1 MRIGIPGTG
10 RMASAIVLRL
20 LETGH
25 QVDVWNRSPAKT
37 EPLVKAGASLAA
49 SPRQVAETADVILT
63 ILTDAPAIAGVYDG
77 PDGVLAAKLSGK
89 LVIDMSTVRPA
100 TSVEL
105 ATKVRK
111 AGAAFV
117 ECPVGGT
124 TGPARQGKLLGLAG
138 AEAAEFARAKP
149 ILDQLCRRVEHVGAV
164 GSGAKMKLAIN
175 LPLLV
180 AYQALGEAYI
190 LASGSGRD
198 ASWIMELFSD
208 TSGAPNIL
216 KVRGPAIADAIGG
229 KALPQAFDVDS
240 IRKDLRTMLEE
251 ARSVGAE
258 LPVAERALAV
268 FDQASKDGWGAK
280 DGATLPS
287 YWAGKKKS

>member
-25 QVDVWNRSPAKT
+25 AVVVWNRSPAKT
-37 EPLVKAGASLAA
+37 EALVKAGATQTA
-49 SPRQVAETADVILT
+49 SPRQVAEIADVIVT
-63 ILTDAPAIAGVYDG
+63 ILTDAPAIRAVYDG
-77 PDGVLAAKLSGK
+77 PEGVLAANLAGK

-100 TSVEL
+100 TSVDL
-105 ATKVRK
+105 AAKVRT

-138 AEAAEFARAKP
+138 AEASDFARAKP
-149 ILDQLCRRVEHVGAV
+149 LLDQLCRRVEHVGPV

-287 YWAGKKKS
+287 YWAGKKKT